1 MKNLT
6 EEREKITIEYQEEN
20 NNLRKQI
27 EDLKALVL
35 NDGKY
40 ICYIIY

>member
-27 EDLKALVL
+27 EDLKVLVQ